1 MYAEHPEISTP
12 EDSTVIWQYMS
23 VEKYLSLLS
32 TSSLHLCR
40 MDKFE
45 DLWEGV
51 WPKGYKEFARG
62 RETIIQS
69 KTFMFI
75 NCWHSSNHESA
86 AMWDLYAKKDSGI
99 ALRTTIGELKASF
112 LGGNDVYIGKVK
124 YVDFSTH
131 VETSLINTLVPAFL
145 KRASFEHE
153 KEIRI
158 LEMALSHDESG
169 FDQYGNYSYKQ
180 GYESRIC
187 EVSLLNLLGSVYF
200 SPAMPAWVSD
210 ALIDISSKY
219 GLASDRFIQSTLY
232 DDFVF

>member
-1 MYAEHPEISTP
+1 MYAEHPEFSTP
-12 EDSTVIWQYMS
+12 EDSTVIWKYMS

-32 TSSLHLCR
+32 TGHLHLCR
-40 MDKFE
+40 LDKFE

-51 WPKGYKEFARG
+51 WPRGYKEFAVG
-62 RETIIQS
+62 RDAITQA
-69 KTFMFI
+69 KTCLFV
-75 NCWHSSNHESA
+75 NCWHSNNHESA

-99 ALRTTIGELKASF
+99 AIRTTVGQLKASF
-112 LGGNDVYIGKVK
+112 LGASEFYIGKVN

-131 VETSLINTLVPAFL
+131 FETSLINVLVPALL

-158 LEMALSHDESG
+158 LELALSHDESG

-180 GYESRIC
+180 GYESRSC
-187 EVSLLNLLGSVYF
+187 KVSLVELLRSVYF
-200 SPAMPAWVSD
+200 SPAMPVWMSH
-210 ALIDISSKY
+210 ALIDVSSKY